1 MEREPQDQWSIV
13 TGSIIFLLAMGGLTL
28 GWAVLMLPPQIA
40 KATFPYPMIAILI
53 VFYRMN
59 DVFPDDTAN
68 EIWGMSA
75 LIWLSHM
82 SYVIYIRGNR
92 PYREHSTND
101 SQEASPCL
109 TRKQAFKM
117 LFNCRGINTPWAI
130 DPAFRNTPPDRSA
143 KTHVKLQM
151 KESEPSHQT
160 NNLSLIR
167 QRRSELKFCITRA
180 LLVLGRFVL
189 LCLMP
194 KDIRSTMTV
203 YSSDFSSK
211 KRSFFRR
218 VIFSTC
224 RNILSTSVNDSNDLD
239 VSHEVLL
246 RLSTVFHMIVPF
258 WFTLES
264 YHDVFAIVYVG
275 FGLDSPDEWPPLFG
289 NIAEAYTNRA
299 APSILNALEFFKM
312 GSAVW
317 VSIALQILSLGA
329 VLPSALTLKVAHP
342 RWALFLQT
350 VGVIVALVGLWI
362 CKNHFSVYLALK
374 IILTILLVG
383 QAAARASTHG
393 RLITSVWKAKKIPW
407 YFKYADTALDLSI
420 LILGWIQITAGSL
433 ESLEL
438 SEDYHS
444 TLAHA
449 CLSSILMAQAV
460 FWISSATGLWPRHS
474 SRSAEYYD
482 SIWLFSIGVIMIPVL
497 YLGAHL
503 WEGRTAVLLLIEHIF
518 YALMVVAASQIGI
531 WLSRKKSRRPKRNL
545 MPAFTWFLLG
555 HLMVAHHQWNA
566 MTKKVHEGFGYTLI
580 MMAAAKALDILVNSR
595 KSGRRPID
603 VNNLR
608 FLPALFST
616 ISSLMIIAATWEL
629 CIAVEEF
636 GLSPLAFLAGICT
649 CALLVFFFILVQ
661 LEYIAS
667 FLYPEEHGQDD
678 YASLPQ
684 LSELSSINSSELHDV

>member
-1 MEREPQDQWSIV
+1 MEKEPQDQWSV
-13 TGSIIFLLAMGGLTL
+13 TTGSIIFLLAMGGLTL

-40 KATFPYPMIAILI
+40 KATFPYPMIVILI
-53 VFYRMN
+53 VFYRMS

-82 SYVIYIRGNR
+82 SYVVYIHGNR
-92 PYREHSTND
+92 PYGEHSADGN
-101 SQEASPCL
+101 QGASPCL
-109 TRKQAFKM
+109 NRKQAFKM

-130 DPAFRNTPPDRSA
+130 DPAFRDTPPNCSTA
-143 KTHVKLQM
+143 THVKLQM
-151 KESEPSHQT
+151 KGSDLSHQT
-160 NNLSLIR
+160 NDSSLNR
-167 QRRSELKFCITRA
+167 QRRSRLKFCMTRV
-180 LLVLGRFVL
+180 LLMLGRFSL

-194 KDIRSTMTV
+194 NDIRSTMTV
-203 YSSDFSSK
+203 YPSDFSSK

-218 VIFSTC
+218 VIFSVC
-224 RNILSTSVNDSNDLD
+224 KNILPASVGNNDDLD
-239 VSHEVLL
+239 VSREALL

-289 NIAEAYTNRA
+289 NIAEAYTVRRYWSKFWQKLPYRSYGSFA
-299 APSILNALEFFKM
+299 SLISTRIFRVPEGTMIGLFPVSQAPSVNFKM

-317 VSIALQILSLGA
+317 VSIILQILSLGA
-329 VLPSALTLKVAHP
+329 VLPSALTLK
-342 RWALFLQT
+342 
-350 VGVIVALVGLWI
+350 
-362 CKNHFSVYLALK
+362 
-374 IILTILLVG
+374 
-383 QAAARASTHG
+383 
-393 RLITSVWKAKKIPW
+393 
-407 YFKYADTALDLSI
+407 
-420 LILGWIQITAGSL
+420 ITAGSL

-438 SEDYHS
+438 SKDYHS

-474 SRSAEYYD
+474 SRAPEYYD
-482 SIWLFSIGVIMIPVL
+482 CLWLFSIGAIMIPVL

-503 WEGRTAVLLLIEHIF
+503 WEGRTAVLLLIEHIV
-518 YALMVVAASQIGI
+518 YALMVMAASQIGI

-545 MPAFTWFLLG
+545 MSSFTWFLLG

-566 MTKKVHEGFGYTLI
+566 MTKKIHEGFGYALI
-580 MMAAAKALDILVNSR
+580 AMAAAKALDILANSHR
-595 KSGRRPID
+595 SGRRPID
-603 VNNLR
+603 
-608 FLPALFST
+608 FST

-629 CIAVEEF
+629 CVAVEEF

-661 LEYIAS
+661 VQYIAS
-667 FLYPEEHGQDD
+667 FLYPEEHGQHD
-678 YASLPQ
+678 YAALPQ
-684 LSELSSINSSELHDV
+684 LSVLSPINSIESDDV